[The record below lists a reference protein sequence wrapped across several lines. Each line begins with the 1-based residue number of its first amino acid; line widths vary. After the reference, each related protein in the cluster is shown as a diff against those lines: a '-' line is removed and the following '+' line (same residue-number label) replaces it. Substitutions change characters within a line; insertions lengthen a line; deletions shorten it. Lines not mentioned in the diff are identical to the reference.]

1 MGSVGVV
8 GFVQRARIR
17 DIGGATFLCDAFRDS
32 LGRCDSDALG
42 GVFACDGGVEWTERF
57 GELKTRKGV
66 RGRFCSCR
74 IGVDTDD

>member
-17 DIGGATFLCDAFRDS
+17 EMGGATFLCDAFRES
-32 LGRCDSDALG
+32 LGRCGSDALG
-42 GVFACDGGVEWTERF
+42 GVFARVGGVEWPERF

-66 RGRFCSCR
+66 RVRFCNCR